1 LDSAILSHLKLPEP
15 SVPTLILVFACA
27 ASSSVSLAILNAGH
41 STIVQLCTWYPSSSE
56 HPDRVEAMVAMWE
69 QYKTDN
75 TVLDISLDLAETM
88 K

>member
-1 LDSAILSHLKLPEP
+1 MNDL
-15 SVPTLILVFACA
+15 
-27 ASSSVSLAILNAGH
+27 
-41 STIVQLCTWYPSSSE
+41 SSE

-69 QYKTDN
+69 QYKADN

>member
-1 LDSAILSHLKLPEP
+1 MPPPFGKGEWELFNLQLDPGEMKDL
-15 SVPTLILVFACA
+15 
-27 ASSSVSLAILNAGH
+27 
-41 STIVQLCTWYPSSSE
+41 SSE
-56 HPDRVEAMVAMWE
+56 NPDRVKAMVAMWE